1 MRRDHLRPLRGLT
14 SIWVDT
20 LCRRR
25 AICAL
30 AAALVAVFA
39 FSPTAAAVAQVAA
52 GDVVVAD
59 PNAFGGNGGLI
70 DLNPDTG
77 AQRTLSDDAIS
88 SQGLFR
94 DPSGVAFD
102 PIGGSLIVADSSAFG
117 GSGGLIKVDPETGQ
131 QSALSSNATSTQKLF
146 EDPVGVVRSPSGT
159 LYVTDPNAFGGSGG
173 VIAVDPAT
181 GQESAVSSNAISQLA
196 LFSDPQGIAIEPGG
210 GILVADPDSQV
221 PMAGPQGAII
231 AVDPATGAQRL
242 ITSNSTSQA
251 DLFGDPAGVAVET
264 PGTLLVANTG
274 ASSSSTGVILVNR
287 SSGQQY
293 ALSTDAGFVAPS
305 AIAMDLDGKALV
317 ADRDAFGGNG
327 GVIRVDPVTGARTIL
342 SGNPTAP
349 DALFVDP
356 SGIIVVPP
364 TCLGRYATI
373 VGTEGADAI
382 TGTPG
387 PDVISARG
395 GDDIV
400 DGGGGADLICG
411 DDGRDRLIGHDGK
424 DRFLGGSGG
433 DVILGGNGADIAKG
447 QAGNDKLDGGSGN
460 DKLYGQQK
468 RDVLA
473 GGKGLDL
480 LNGGPGRDKL
490 RGGPGHDKLRGGPGK
505 DLQTP

>member
-1 MRRDHLRPLRGLT
+1 MRRNQLRPLRGLT
-14 SIWVDT
+14 SLCGDT
-20 LCRRR
+20 LCRRPTFL
-25 AICAL
+25 AL
-30 AAALVAVFA
+30 AALVAAFA
-39 FSPTAAAVAQVAA
+39 FGPTAAAVAQVAA

-70 DLNPDTG
+70 DLNPDSG
-77 AQRTLSDDAIS
+77 AQRTLSDEAIS
-88 SQGLFR
+88 SQDLFR

-102 PIGGSLIVADSSAFG
+102 PISGSLIVADPSAFD

-131 QSALSSNATSTQKLF
+131 QSALSSNASSIQKLF
-146 EDPVGVVRSPSGT
+146 EDPVGVVRSPSGA

-173 VIAVDPAT
+173 VIAVDPAS
-181 GQESAVSSNAISQLA
+181 GQESAVSNNAISPTP
-196 LFSDPQGIAIEPGG
+196 LFSNPHGIAFEAGG
-210 GILVADPDSQV
+210 TILVADPDSPVQ
-221 PMAGPQGAII
+221 GGGTEGAII
-231 AVDPATGAQRL
+231 AIDPATGAQKL
-242 ITSNSTSQA
+242 ITGNASSQT
-251 DLFGDPAGVAVET
+251 DLFGDPLGVAVET
-264 PGTLLVANTG
+264 PGTLLVANT
-274 ASSSSTGVILVNR
+274 AAAPSSTGVILVNR

-293 ALSTDAGFVAPS
+293 ALSTDAGFVSPS

-342 SGNPTAP
+342 SGNPNAP

-382 TGTPG
+382 TGTAG

-400 DGGGGADLICG
+400 DGGAGKDLICG
-411 DDGRDRLIGHDGK
+411 DDGRDRLIGHDGR
-424 DRFLGGSGG
+424 DSFLGGSGS
-433 DVILGGNGADIAKG
+433 DVILGGNGADTAKG
-447 QAGNDKLDGGSGN
+447 ELGRDKIDGGRGS

-468 RDVLA
+468 PDVLA
-473 GGKGLDL
+473 GGKGNDL
-480 LNGGPGRDKL
+480 LSGGRGRDKL
-490 RGGPGHDKLRGGPGK
+490 RGGPGHDRLRGGAGVDK
-505 DLQTP
+505 VQQ

>member
-1 MRRDHLRPLRGLT
+1 MRKAWT
-14 SIWVDT
+14 
-20 LCRRR
+20 
-25 AICAL
+25 
-30 AAALVAVFA
+30 ALVALIAAFA
-39 FSPTAAAVAQVAA
+39 FGPTAAAAAQVAA

-70 DLNPDTG
+70 DLNPATG

-88 SQGLFR
+88 SQDLFR

-102 PIGGSLIVADSSAFG
+102 PISGSLIVADPSAFG
-117 GSGGLIKVDPETGQ
+117 GTGGLIKVDPETGQ
-131 QSALSSNATSTQKLF
+131 QSALSSNATSSQKLF
-146 EDPVGVVRSPSGT
+146 ADPVGVARSPSGT
-159 LYVTDPNAFGGSGG
+159 LYVTDPNAFGGGGG
-173 VIAVDPAT
+173 VIAVDPAS
-181 GQESAVSSNAISQLA
+181 GQQSVISNNAISPTP
-196 LFSDPQGIAIEPGG
+196 LFSDPHGIALESGG
-210 GILVADPDSQV
+210 SILVADPDSPV
-221 PMAGPQGAII
+221 PSAGPEGAII
-231 AVDPATGAQRL
+231 AVDPTTGAQKL
-242 ITSNSTSQA
+242 ITGNASSQS
-251 DLFGDPAGVAVET
+251 DLFGDPLGVAVET
-264 PGTLLVANTG
+264 PGTLLVANTT
-274 ASSSSTGVILVNR
+274 AAASSTGVILVNR

-293 ALSTDAGFVAPS
+293 ALSTDDGFVSPA

-342 SGNPTAP
+342 SGNPNAP

-356 SGIIVVPP
+356 SGILVVPP

-382 TGTPG
+382 TGTAG

-411 DDGRDRLIGHDGK
+411 DDGRDRLTGHDGK
-424 DRFLGGSGG
+424 DSFLGGSGS
-433 DVILGGNGADIAKG
+433 DVILGGNGADTAKG
-447 QAGNDKLDGGSGN
+447 EAGSDKIDGGRGN

-468 RDVLA
+468 RDVLV
-473 GGKGLDL
+473 GSKGNDL

-490 RGGPGHDKLRGGPGK
+490 RGGPGHDRLRGGPGK
-505 DLQTP
+505 DQQQQQ